1 MAVLRYLL
9 LIVTATGFVY
19 VIRQLYTHDKDWR
32 VYCAS
37 IILALNF
44 IYLAANAP
52 EGTGRLFRLETLE
65 VVGVLVAIVGAF
77 EVLTL
82 LIGEGSSGCVGLVG
96 RDGRKWRNE
105 GTVPRLR
112 RGHNHSVEGLTR
124 PRRRVT
130 LAYGDQP
137 PDVAVALSCA

>member
-1 MAVLRYLL
+1 MMAVLRYLL

-19 VIRQLYTHDKDWR
+19 VIRVLYTYHKDWR

-52 EGTGRLFRLETLE
+52 ERTGRLFRLETLA

-77 EVLTL
+77 EVLTP
-82 LIGEGSSGCVGLVG
+82 LIGERHADTVMVGVWFIG
-96 RDGRKWRNE
+96 MCWIGWKGWNQM
-105 GTVPRLR
+105 
-112 RGHNHSVEGLTR
+112 
-124 PRRRVT
+124 
-130 LAYGDQP
+130 AK
-137 PDVAVALSCA
+137 